1 EHERGQ
7 RYGDTLCYAEL
18 MEAADAY
25 EWSFVA
31 VPAQRQ
37 AGVIKHFGQGESG
50 TLRELIKRHGTQAQA
65 REIEQLE
72 HLSALGK
79 SYLRE
84 LRREVVRLM
93 LTAEESLDGA
103 LVQTMADK
111 LDEPELRELKKVYEA
126 KAAKKLGLL
135 PQLKAAQR
143 SAQSEDESDFRV

>member
-1 EHERGQ
+1 
-7 RYGDTLCYAEL
+7 
-18 MEAADAY
+18 ADAY

-37 AGVIKHFGQGESG
+37 AGVIKRFGQGENG